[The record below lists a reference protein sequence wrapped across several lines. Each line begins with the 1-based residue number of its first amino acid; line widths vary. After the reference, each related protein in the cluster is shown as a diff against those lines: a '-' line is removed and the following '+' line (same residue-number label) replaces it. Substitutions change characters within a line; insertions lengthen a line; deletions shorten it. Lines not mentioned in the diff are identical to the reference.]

1 MQKKTRW
8 FIALGI
14 ALILVVTAG
23 VYINY
28 RMDQVVKSI
37 NRPGVLFSDSS
48 TSTLPPDT
56 GAEDSEAGGK
66 GPGIVAP
73 GPVLTD
79 GPDGIDGSQPVPQK
93 ESPSSADKGKV
104 EQDDIVK
111 GVQERVSRPIEK
123 KDLFKAGLIIIRRLS
138 WSEIEYMYDVGTKG
152 SMTTAELKEVHRILR
167 DRLSSEE
174 IKVMQDLGKKYGKNL
189 EFLSERAL

>member
-1 MQKKTRW
+1 MQNKARW

-23 VYINY
+23 IYVNY
-28 RMDQVVKSI
+28 RMDQVVKRI
-37 NRPGVLFSDSS
+37 NRPGILFSDSS
-48 TSTLPPDT
+48 PSTPGSDT
-56 GAEDSEAGGK
+56 GTTDSETGSGS
-66 GPGIVAP
+66 PGAITP
-73 GPVLTD
+73 EWL
-79 GPDGIDGSQPVPQK
+79 IDGSGSVPRQQ
-93 ESPSSADKGKV
+93 SPSSPDKGKV

-111 GVQERVSRPIEK
+111 GVQQKVNRPIEK
-123 KDLFKAGLIIIRRLS
+123 KDLFKAGLIIIRKLS

-174 IKVMQDLGKKYGKNL
+174 IKVMQDLGRKYGKNL